1 MPTPR
6 SMPVHSGHV
15 ATCTTSRPHA
25 CPLFRASAR
34 GSYRPAD
41 ACEDADE
48 ALTEQQ
54 RLEKAGGSGGSGDAA
69 AAASFGLR
77 ALAAAPD
84 GRVFAGFASGHL
96 KCYSALGRFLFKKVR
111 ALVARSACIAVP
123 VHVVSRTL
131 AGVLSALYSPVSG
144 STLLSEQSCAM
155 L

>member
-1 MPTPR
+1 MPAPR
-6 SMPVHSGHV
+6 SMHDLQASANMAFGQTVINMRMRTG
-15 ATCTTSRPHA
+15 AR
-25 CPLFRASAR
+25 RASAR

-111 ALVARSACIAVP
+111 ALVARSACIAVRCACCVKNTCWCAFRP
-123 VHVVSRTL
+123 LL
-131 AGVLSALYSPVSG
+131 ARVRVYTFV
-144 STLLSEQSCAM
+144 
-155 L
+155 